1 MGHGAATWAAPGSS
15 TRRARVRSNRALPP
29 CSSASTRSPGAP
41 PRTNTTRPSWR
52 AIPSPPCT
60 RDSMRSVA
68 FKSLPKPQTAKRDL
82 LGGRGGS
89 ELPPCGGAGGAGS
102 ESVWSE
108 GKAAKLLG
116 VPLLIAT
123 LRIESLVHGGEG
135 LARHEGRVVFVRGG
149 APGDLVEAELQGGS
163 ARFGRTR
170 ALRILEP
177 GAARVPAP
185 CPIVDRCGGCPV
197 QQVEYAAQL

>member
-1 MGHGAATWAAPGSS
+1 
-15 TRRARVRSNRALPP
+15 NL
-29 CSSASTRSPGAP
+29 
-41 PRTNTTRPSWR
+41 
-52 AIPSPPCT
+52 
-60 RDSMRSVA
+60 
-68 FKSLPKPQTAKRDL
+68 DL

-135 LARHEGRVVFVRGG
+135 IARHEGRVVFVRGG

-163 ARFGRTR
+163 ARFERTR
-170 ALRILEP
+170 VLRVLEP
-177 GAARVPAP
+177 GAAHVAAP

-197 QQVEYAAQL
+197 QHVDSGAQLAAKSALTADE